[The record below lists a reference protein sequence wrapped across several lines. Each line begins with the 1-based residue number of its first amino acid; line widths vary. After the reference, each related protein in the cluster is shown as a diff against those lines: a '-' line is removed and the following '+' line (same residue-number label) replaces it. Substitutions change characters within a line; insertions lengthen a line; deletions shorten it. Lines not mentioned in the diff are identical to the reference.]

1 MSRDLRPQAKIE
13 YTVQVQ
19 MRFCLI
25 DTAKEQD
32 DCFPNSICVR
42 VNGKMAPLPVSSNL
56 PLDGRCYAPK
66 SKYALIFFFLATES
80 YPE

>member
-25 DTAKEQD
+25 DTTKEQD

-42 VNGKMAPLPVSSNL
+42 VNGKMAPLPVS
-56 PLDGRCYAPK
+56 
-66 SKYALIFFFLATES
+66 ES
-80 YPE
+80 VGGLMR

>member
-25 DTAKEQD
+25 DLSKEQD

-42 VNGKMAPLPVSSNL
+42 VNGKMAPLPVYNRFCLRYDSL
-56 PLDGRCYAPK
+56 FILLLLHLTRHGRHFA
-66 SKYALIFFFLATES
+66 
-80 YPE
+80 

>member
-25 DTAKEQD
+25 DMTKEQD
-32 DCFPNSICVR
+32 DLFPNSICVR
-42 VNGKMAPLPVSSNL
+42 VNGKMAPLPVRWSKMYLVQMTYLPPSSAKWK
-56 PLDGRCYAPK
+56 R
-66 SKYALIFFFLATES
+66 F
-80 YPE
+80 